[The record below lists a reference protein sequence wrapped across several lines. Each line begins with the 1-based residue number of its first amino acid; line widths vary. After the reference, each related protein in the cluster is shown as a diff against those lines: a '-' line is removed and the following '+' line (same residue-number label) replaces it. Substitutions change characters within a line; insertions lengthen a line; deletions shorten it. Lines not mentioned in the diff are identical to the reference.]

1 MEESK
6 TVVVYRLITSRLV
19 DTRQAYAISK
29 ALNLALGEDSPRRLT
44 DRLSRLEDVTLPI
57 LWSCQLATFV
67 GLVAVLED
75 SKGSASIPEL
85 ARLIRADGTEVP
97 TELEAEAAVI
107 YEKYRVFR
115 NKLFSHNS
123 TQREQHRE
131 LFDEAK
137 ISWDQLD
144 ADFDAVTRIFKPEL
158 GALTQALNKALTEGI
173 QRGQLTGQA
182 MTELS
187 AGFQEILNVP
197 NSQLI
202 WSYFNKGTH
211 DEEDREDFEIQ
222 AARQTYAALDR
233 IARAL
238 QE

>member
-1 MEESK
+1 MDMEESK

-44 DRLSRLEDVTLPI
+44 DRLSGLEDVTLPI

-85 ARLIRADGTEVP
+85 ARLIRGDGTEVP
-97 TELEAEAAVI
+97 AELEAEAAKI
-107 YEKYRVFR
+107 CDKYRVFR

-137 ISWDQLD
+137 IS
-144 ADFDAVTRIFKPEL
+144 
-158 GALTQALNKALTEGI
+158 
-173 QRGQLTGQA
+173 
-182 MTELS
+182 
-187 AGFQEILNVP
+187 
-197 NSQLI
+197 
-202 WSYFNKGTH
+202 
-211 DEEDREDFEIQ
+211 
-222 AARQTYAALDR
+222 
-233 IARAL
+233 
-238 QE
+238 

>member
-1 MEESK
+1 MDMEESK

-19 DTRQAYAISK
+19 DTRQSYAISK

-44 DRLSRLEDVTLPI
+44 DRLSGLEDVTLPI

-97 TELEAEAAVI
+97 AELEAEAAVI

-137 ISWDQLD
+137 ISWEQLD
-144 ADFDAVTRIFKPEL
+144 ADFDAVTRILFQIADKNRELSLDLAPLMAFNDVEATETCIKKILSEL
-158 GALTQALNKALTEGI
+158 GA
-173 QRGQLTGQA
+173 
-182 MTELS
+182 
-187 AGFQEILNVP
+187 
-197 NSQLI
+197 
-202 WSYFNKGTH
+202 
-211 DEEDREDFEIQ
+211 
-222 AARQTYAALDR
+222 
-233 IARAL
+233 
-238 QE
+238 

>member
-1 MEESK
+1 MDMEESK

-44 DRLSRLEDVTLPI
+44 DRLNGLEDVTLPI

-97 TELEAEAAVI
+97 AELEAEAAVI

-137 ISWDQLD
+137 ISWEQLD
-144 ADFDAVTRIFKPEL
+144 ADFDAVTRILFQIADKNRELSLDLAPLMAFNDVEATETCIKKILSEL
-158 GALTQALNKALTEGI
+158 GA
-173 QRGQLTGQA
+173 
-182 MTELS
+182 
-187 AGFQEILNVP
+187 
-197 NSQLI
+197 
-202 WSYFNKGTH
+202 
-211 DEEDREDFEIQ
+211 
-222 AARQTYAALDR
+222 
-233 IARAL
+233 
-238 QE
+238 

>member
-1 MEESK
+1 MDMEESK

-19 DTRQAYAISK
+19 DTRQSYAISK

-44 DRLSRLEDVTLPI
+44 DRLSGLEEVTLPI

-85 ARLIRADGTEVP
+85 ARLIRADGTEMP
-97 TELEAEAAVI
+97 ADLEAEAAVI
-107 YEKYRVFR
+107 CEKYRVFR

-137 ISWDQLD
+137 ISWEQLD
-144 ADFDAVTRIFKPEL
+144 ADFDAVTRILFQIADKNQELSLDLAPLMAFSDVEATEVCMKKILSEL
-158 GALTQALNKALTEGI
+158 GA
-173 QRGQLTGQA
+173 
-182 MTELS
+182 
-187 AGFQEILNVP
+187 
-197 NSQLI
+197 
-202 WSYFNKGTH
+202 
-211 DEEDREDFEIQ
+211 
-222 AARQTYAALDR
+222 
-233 IARAL
+233 
-238 QE
+238 

>member
-19 DTRQAYAISK
+19 DTRQSYAISK

-44 DRLSRLEDVTLPI
+44 DRLSGREDVTLPI

-97 TELEAEAAVI
+97 AELEAEAAAI
-107 YEKYRVFR
+107 CDKYRVFR

-137 ISWDQLD
+137 ISWEQLD
-144 ADFDAVTRIFKPEL
+144 ADFDAVTRILFQIADKNQELSLDLAPLMAFNHVKATETCMKKILSEL
-158 GALTQALNKALTEGI
+158 GA
-173 QRGQLTGQA
+173 
-182 MTELS
+182 
-187 AGFQEILNVP
+187 
-197 NSQLI
+197 
-202 WSYFNKGTH
+202 
-211 DEEDREDFEIQ
+211 
-222 AARQTYAALDR
+222 
-233 IARAL
+233 
-238 QE
+238 

>member
-1 MEESK
+1 MDMEESK

-29 ALNLALGEDSPRRLT
+29 ALNLASGEDSPRRLT
-44 DRLSRLEDVTLPI
+44 DRLSGLEDVTLPI

-97 TELEAEAAVI
+97 AELEAEAAAI
-107 YEKYRVFR
+107 CDKYRVFR

-137 ISWDQLD
+137 ISWEQLD
-144 ADFDAVTRIFKPEL
+144 ADFDAVTRILFQIADKNQELSLDFAPLMAFNHVEATEACMRKILSEL
-158 GALTQALNKALTEGI
+158 GA
-173 QRGQLTGQA
+173 
-182 MTELS
+182 
-187 AGFQEILNVP
+187 
-197 NSQLI
+197 
-202 WSYFNKGTH
+202 
-211 DEEDREDFEIQ
+211 
-222 AARQTYAALDR
+222 
-233 IARAL
+233 
-238 QE
+238 

>member
-1 MEESK
+1 MDMEESK

-44 DRLSRLEDVTLPI
+44 ERLRRFEDVTLPI

-97 TELEAEAAVI
+97 AELEAEAAAI
-107 YEKYRVFR
+107 YDKYRVFR

-137 ISWDQLD
+137 ISWEQLD
-144 ADFDAVTRIFKPEL
+144 ADFDAVTRILFQIADKDQTLSLDYAPLMAFNDVEATESCMRRILSEL
-158 GALTQALNKALTEGI
+158 GA
-173 QRGQLTGQA
+173 
-182 MTELS
+182 
-187 AGFQEILNVP
+187 
-197 NSQLI
+197 
-202 WSYFNKGTH
+202 
-211 DEEDREDFEIQ
+211 
-222 AARQTYAALDR
+222 
-233 IARAL
+233 
-238 QE
+238 

>member
-1 MEESK
+1 MDMEESK

-19 DTRQAYAISK
+19 DTRQSYAISK

-44 DRLSRLEDVTLPI
+44 DRLSGLEDVTLPI

-97 TELEAEAAVI
+97 AELDAEAAAI
-107 YEKYRVFR
+107 CDKYRVFR

-137 ISWDQLD
+137 ISWEQLD
-144 ADFDAVTRIFKPEL
+144 ADFDAVTRILFQIADKNQELSLDFAPLMAFNHVEATEACMRKILSEL
-158 GALTQALNKALTEGI
+158 GA
-173 QRGQLTGQA
+173 
-182 MTELS
+182 
-187 AGFQEILNVP
+187 
-197 NSQLI
+197 
-202 WSYFNKGTH
+202 
-211 DEEDREDFEIQ
+211 
-222 AARQTYAALDR
+222 
-233 IARAL
+233 
-238 QE
+238 

>member
-1 MEESK
+1 MDMEESK

-29 ALNLALGEDSPRRLT
+29 ALNLALGEASPRRLT
-44 DRLSRLEDVTLPI
+44 DRLSGLEDVTLPI

-85 ARLIRADGTEVP
+85 ARLIRADGTDVP
-97 TELEAEAAVI
+97 AELEAEAAKI
-107 YEKYRVFR
+107 CDKYRVFR

-137 ISWDQLD
+137 ISWEQLD
-144 ADFDAVTRIFKPEL
+144 ADFDAVTRILFQI
-158 GALTQALNKALTEGI
+158 ADRNQ
-173 QRGQLTGQA
+173 
-182 MTELS
+182 ELS
-187 AGFQEILNVP
+187 LDLAPLMAFNHVEATESKMRELLAKIQE
-197 NSQLI
+197 
-202 WSYFNKGTH
+202 
-211 DEEDREDFEIQ
+211 
-222 AARQTYAALDR
+222 
-233 IARAL
+233 
-238 QE
+238 

>member
-1 MEESK
+1 MDMEESK

-44 DRLSRLEDVTLPI
+44 DRLSDLEDVTLPI

-75 SKGSASIPEL
+75 SKGRASIPEL
-85 ARLIRADGTEVP
+85 ARLIRADGTEVQA
-97 TELEAEAAVI
+97 ELEAEAAAI
-107 YEKYRVFR
+107 CDKYRVFR

-137 ISWDQLD
+137 ISWEQLD
-144 ADFDAVTRIFKPEL
+144 ADFDAVTRILFQIPDKSQELSLDLAPLMAFNHVEATEACMRKILSEL
-158 GALTQALNKALTEGI
+158 GA
-173 QRGQLTGQA
+173 
-182 MTELS
+182 
-187 AGFQEILNVP
+187 
-197 NSQLI
+197 
-202 WSYFNKGTH
+202 
-211 DEEDREDFEIQ
+211 
-222 AARQTYAALDR
+222 
-233 IARAL
+233 
-238 QE
+238 

>member
-1 MEESK
+1 MDMEESK

-44 DRLSRLEDVTLPI
+44 DRLSGLEDVTLPI

-97 TELEAEAAVI
+97 AELEAEAAVI

-137 ISWDQLD
+137 ISWEQLD
-144 ADFDAVTRIFKPEL
+144 ADFDAVTRILFQIADKN
-158 GALTQALNKALTEGI
+158 Q
-173 QRGQLTGQA
+173 
-182 MTELS
+182 ELS
-187 AGFQEILNVP
+187 LDLAPLMAFNHVEATESKMRELLAKIQE
-197 NSQLI
+197 
-202 WSYFNKGTH
+202 
-211 DEEDREDFEIQ
+211 
-222 AARQTYAALDR
+222 
-233 IARAL
+233 
-238 QE
+238 

>member
-1 MEESK
+1 MDMEESK

-19 DTRQAYAISK
+19 DTRQAYAISN

-44 DRLSRLEDVTLPI
+44 DRLSGLEDVTLPI

-97 TELEAEAAVI
+97 AELEAEAAAI
-107 YEKYRVFR
+107 CDKYRVFR

-137 ISWDQLD
+137 ISWEQLD
-144 ADFDAVTRIFKPEL
+144 ADFDAVTRILLQIADKNQELSLDLAPLMAFNDVEATEACMRKILSEL
-158 GALTQALNKALTEGI
+158 GA
-173 QRGQLTGQA
+173 
-182 MTELS
+182 
-187 AGFQEILNVP
+187 
-197 NSQLI
+197 
-202 WSYFNKGTH
+202 
-211 DEEDREDFEIQ
+211 
-222 AARQTYAALDR
+222 
-233 IARAL
+233 
-238 QE
+238 

>member
-1 MEESK
+1 MDMEESK

-19 DTRQAYAISK
+19 DTRQSYAISK

-44 DRLSRLEDVTLPI
+44 DRLSGLEDVTLPI

-85 ARLIRADGTEVP
+85 ARLIRADGTDVP
-97 TELEAEAAVI
+97 AELEAEAAKI
-107 YEKYRVFR
+107 YDKYRVFR

-131 LFDEAK
+131 IFDEAK

-144 ADFDAVTRIFKPEL
+144 ADFDAVERLLFQIADKS
-158 GALTQALNKALTEGI
+158 Q
-173 QRGQLTGQA
+173 
-182 MTELS
+182 ELS
-187 AGFQEILNVP
+187 LDLAPLMAFNDVEATESKMREIFAKIQE
-197 NSQLI
+197 
-202 WSYFNKGTH
+202 
-211 DEEDREDFEIQ
+211 
-222 AARQTYAALDR
+222 
-233 IARAL
+233 
-238 QE
+238 

>member
-1 MEESK
+1 MDMEESK

-144 ADFDAVTRIFKPEL
+144 ADFDAVTRILFQI
-158 GALTQALNKALTEGI
+158 ADRNQ
-173 QRGQLTGQA
+173 
-182 MTELS
+182 ELS
-187 AGFQEILNVP
+187 LDLAPLMAFNHVEAAESKMRELLAKIQE
-197 NSQLI
+197 
-202 WSYFNKGTH
+202 
-211 DEEDREDFEIQ
+211 
-222 AARQTYAALDR
+222 
-233 IARAL
+233 
-238 QE
+238 

>member
-1 MEESK
+1 MDMEESK

-44 DRLSRLEDVTLPI
+44 DRLNGLEDVTLPI

-97 TELEAEAAVI
+97 AELEAEAAAI
-107 YEKYRVFR
+107 CDKYRVFR

-137 ISWDQLD
+137 ISWEQLD
-144 ADFDAVTRIFKPEL
+144 ADFDAVTRLLFQIADKNQELSLEFAPLMAFNDVEATETCMKKILSEL
-158 GALTQALNKALTEGI
+158 GA
-173 QRGQLTGQA
+173 
-182 MTELS
+182 
-187 AGFQEILNVP
+187 
-197 NSQLI
+197 
-202 WSYFNKGTH
+202 
-211 DEEDREDFEIQ
+211 
-222 AARQTYAALDR
+222 
-233 IARAL
+233 
-238 QE
+238 

>member
-1 MEESK
+1 MDMEESK

-44 DRLSRLEDVTLPI
+44 DRLSGLEDVTLPI

-97 TELEAEAAVI
+97 AELEAEAAAI
-107 YEKYRVFR
+107 CDKYRVFR

-137 ISWDQLD
+137 ISWEQLD
-144 ADFDAVTRIFKPEL
+144 ADFDAVTRILFQIADKNQELSLDFAPLMAFNHVEATEACMRKILSEL
-158 GALTQALNKALTEGI
+158 GA
-173 QRGQLTGQA
+173 
-182 MTELS
+182 
-187 AGFQEILNVP
+187 
-197 NSQLI
+197 
-202 WSYFNKGTH
+202 
-211 DEEDREDFEIQ
+211 
-222 AARQTYAALDR
+222 
-233 IARAL
+233 
-238 QE
+238 

>member
-19 DTRQAYAISK
+19 DTRQSYAISK

-44 DRLSRLEDVTLPI
+44 DRLSGLEDVTLPI

-85 ARLIRADGTEVP
+85 ARLIRADGTDVP
-97 TELEAEAAVI
+97 AELEAEAAKI
-107 YEKYRVFR
+107 YDKYRVFR

-131 LFDEAK
+131 IFDEAK

-144 ADFDAVTRIFKPEL
+144 ADFDAVE
-158 GALTQALNKALTEGI
+158 
-173 QRGQLTGQA
+173 QLLFQIA
-182 MTELS
+182 DKSQELS
-187 AGFQEILNVP
+187 LDLAPLMAFNDVEATESKMREIFAKIQE
-197 NSQLI
+197 
-202 WSYFNKGTH
+202 
-211 DEEDREDFEIQ
+211 
-222 AARQTYAALDR
+222 
-233 IARAL
+233 
-238 QE
+238 

>member
-1 MEESK
+1 MDMKESK

-44 DRLSRLEDVTLPI
+44 DRLSGLEDVTLPI

-97 TELEAEAAVI
+97 AELEAEAAVI

-137 ISWDQLD
+137 ISWEQLD
-144 ADFDAVTRIFKPEL
+144 ADFDAVTRILFQIADKN
-158 GALTQALNKALTEGI
+158 Q
-173 QRGQLTGQA
+173 
-182 MTELS
+182 ELS
-187 AGFQEILNVP
+187 LDLAPLMAFNHVEATESKMRELLAKIQE
-197 NSQLI
+197 
-202 WSYFNKGTH
+202 
-211 DEEDREDFEIQ
+211 
-222 AARQTYAALDR
+222 
-233 IARAL
+233 
-238 QE
+238 

>member
-29 ALNLALGEDSPRRLT
+29 ALNLALAEDSPRRLT
-44 DRLSRLEDVTLPI
+44 DRLSGLEDVTLPI

-97 TELEAEAAVI
+97 AELEAEAAVI

-137 ISWDQLD
+137 ISWEQLD
-144 ADFDAVTRIFKPEL
+144 ADFDAVTRLLFQIADKNQELSLEFAPLMAFNDVEATEACMKKILSEL
-158 GALTQALNKALTEGI
+158 GA
-173 QRGQLTGQA
+173 
-182 MTELS
+182 
-187 AGFQEILNVP
+187 
-197 NSQLI
+197 
-202 WSYFNKGTH
+202 
-211 DEEDREDFEIQ
+211 
-222 AARQTYAALDR
+222 
-233 IARAL
+233 
-238 QE
+238 

>member
-1 MEESK
+1 MDMEESK

-19 DTRQAYAISK
+19 DTRQLYAISK

-67 GLVAVLED
+67 GLMAVLED

-97 TELEAEAAVI
+97 AELEAEAAVI

-144 ADFDAVTRIFKPEL
+144 ADFDAVTRILFQI
-158 GALTQALNKALTEGI
+158 ADRNQ
-173 QRGQLTGQA
+173 
-182 MTELS
+182 ELS
-187 AGFQEILNVP
+187 LDLAPLMAFNHVEATESKMRELLAKIQE
-197 NSQLI
+197 
-202 WSYFNKGTH
+202 
-211 DEEDREDFEIQ
+211 
-222 AARQTYAALDR
+222 
-233 IARAL
+233 
-238 QE
+238 

>member
-1 MEESK
+1 MDMEESK

-44 DRLSRLEDVTLPI
+44 ERLRRFEDVTLPI

-97 TELEAEAAVI
+97 AELEAEAAAI
-107 YEKYRVFR
+107 YDKYRVFR

-137 ISWDQLD
+137 ISWEQLD
-144 ADFDAVTRIFKPEL
+144 ADFDAVTRILFQIADKDQTLSLNYAPLMAFNDVEATESCMRRILSEL
-158 GALTQALNKALTEGI
+158 GA
-173 QRGQLTGQA
+173 
-182 MTELS
+182 
-187 AGFQEILNVP
+187 
-197 NSQLI
+197 
-202 WSYFNKGTH
+202 
-211 DEEDREDFEIQ
+211 
-222 AARQTYAALDR
+222 
-233 IARAL
+233 
-238 QE
+238 

>member
-1 MEESK
+1 MDMEESK

-44 DRLSRLEDVTLPI
+44 DRLSRFEDVTLPI

-97 TELEAEAAVI
+97 AELEAKAAVI
-107 YEKYRVFR
+107 CEKYRVFR

-137 ISWDQLD
+137 ISWEQLD
-144 ADFDAVTRIFKPEL
+144 ADFDAVTRILFQIADKDQELSLDLAPLMAFNHVEATEACMKKILSEL
-158 GALTQALNKALTEGI
+158 GA
-173 QRGQLTGQA
+173 
-182 MTELS
+182 
-187 AGFQEILNVP
+187 
-197 NSQLI
+197 
-202 WSYFNKGTH
+202 
-211 DEEDREDFEIQ
+211 
-222 AARQTYAALDR
+222 
-233 IARAL
+233 
-238 QE
+238 

>member
-1 MEESK
+1 MDMEESK

-19 DTRQAYAISK
+19 DTRQSYAISK

-44 DRLSRLEDVTLPI
+44 DRLSGREDVTLPI

-97 TELEAEAAVI
+97 AELEAEAAAI
-107 YEKYRVFR
+107 CDKYRVFR

-137 ISWDQLD
+137 ISWEQLD
-144 ADFDAVTRIFKPEL
+144 ADFDAVTRILFQIADKNQELSLDLAPLMAFNHVKATETCMKKILSEL
-158 GALTQALNKALTEGI
+158 GA
-173 QRGQLTGQA
+173 
-182 MTELS
+182 
-187 AGFQEILNVP
+187 
-197 NSQLI
+197 
-202 WSYFNKGTH
+202 
-211 DEEDREDFEIQ
+211 
-222 AARQTYAALDR
+222 
-233 IARAL
+233 
-238 QE
+238 

>member
-1 MEESK
+1 MDMEESK

-19 DTRQAYAISK
+19 ETRQAYAISK
-29 ALNLALGEDSPRRLT
+29 ALNLAMGEDSPRRLT
-44 DRLSRLEDVTLPI
+44 DRLSGLEDVTLPI

-75 SKGSASIPEL
+75 SKGSASIHEL

-97 TELEAEAAVI
+97 AELEAEAAVI

-137 ISWDQLD
+137 ISWEQLD
-144 ADFDAVTRIFKPEL
+144 ADFDSVTRILFQIADKNQALSLDLAPLMAFNDVEATEACMRKILSEL
-158 GALTQALNKALTEGI
+158 GA
-173 QRGQLTGQA
+173 
-182 MTELS
+182 
-187 AGFQEILNVP
+187 
-197 NSQLI
+197 
-202 WSYFNKGTH
+202 
-211 DEEDREDFEIQ
+211 
-222 AARQTYAALDR
+222 
-233 IARAL
+233 
-238 QE
+238 

>member
-1 MEESK
+1 MEMEESK

-19 DTRQAYAISK
+19 DTRQSYAISK

-44 DRLSRLEDVTLPI
+44 DRLSDLEDVTMPI

-97 TELEAEAAVI
+97 AELEAEASAI
-107 YEKYRVFR
+107 YDKYRVFR

-137 ISWDQLD
+137 ISWEQLD
-144 ADFDAVTRIFKPEL
+144 ADFDAVTRILFQIADKN
-158 GALTQALNKALTEGI
+158 QALSLDLAPLMAFNHVEATESMMKELLAKI
-173 QRGQLTGQA
+173 Q
-182 MTELS
+182 E
-187 AGFQEILNVP
+187 
-197 NSQLI
+197 
-202 WSYFNKGTH
+202 
-211 DEEDREDFEIQ
+211 
-222 AARQTYAALDR
+222 
-233 IARAL
+233 
-238 QE
+238 

>member
-1 MEESK
+1 MDMEESK

-75 SKGSASIPEL
+75 GKGSASIPEL

-97 TELEAEAAVI
+97 AELEAEAAVI

-144 ADFDAVTRIFKPEL
+144 ADFDAVTRILFQI
-158 GALTQALNKALTEGI
+158 ADRNQ
-173 QRGQLTGQA
+173 
-182 MTELS
+182 ELS
-187 AGFQEILNVP
+187 LDLAPLMAFNHVEATESKMRELLAKIQE
-197 NSQLI
+197 
-202 WSYFNKGTH
+202 
-211 DEEDREDFEIQ
+211 
-222 AARQTYAALDR
+222 
-233 IARAL
+233 
-238 QE
+238 

>member
-1 MEESK
+1 MDMEESK

-19 DTRQAYAISK
+19 DTRQSYAISK

-44 DRLSRLEDVTLPI
+44 DRLSGLEDVTLPI

-85 ARLIRADGTEVP
+85 ARLIRADGTDVP
-97 TELEAEAAVI
+97 AELEAEAAKI
-107 YEKYRVFR
+107 YDKYRVFR

-131 LFDEAK
+131 IFDEAK

-144 ADFDAVTRIFKPEL
+144 ADFDAVE
-158 GALTQALNKALTEGI
+158 
-173 QRGQLTGQA
+173 QLLFQIA
-182 MTELS
+182 DKSQELS
-187 AGFQEILNVP
+187 LDLAPLMAFNDVEATESKMREIFAKIQE
-197 NSQLI
+197 
-202 WSYFNKGTH
+202 
-211 DEEDREDFEIQ
+211 
-222 AARQTYAALDR
+222 
-233 IARAL
+233 
-238 QE
+238 

>member
-1 MEESK
+1 MDMEESK

-29 ALNLALGEDSPRRLT
+29 ALNRARGEDSPRRLT
-44 DRLSRLEDVTLPI
+44 DRLSGLEDVTLPI

-97 TELEAEAAVI
+97 AELEAEAAAI
-107 YEKYRVFR
+107 CDKYRVFR

-137 ISWDQLD
+137 ISWEQLD
-144 ADFDAVTRIFKPEL
+144 ADFDAVTRILFQIADKNQELSLDFAPLMAFNHVEATEACMRKILSEL
-158 GALTQALNKALTEGI
+158 GA
-173 QRGQLTGQA
+173 
-182 MTELS
+182 
-187 AGFQEILNVP
+187 
-197 NSQLI
+197 
-202 WSYFNKGTH
+202 
-211 DEEDREDFEIQ
+211 
-222 AARQTYAALDR
+222 
-233 IARAL
+233 
-238 QE
+238 

>member
-1 MEESK
+1 MDMEESK

-19 DTRQAYAISK
+19 DTRQSYAISK

-44 DRLSRLEDVTLPI
+44 DRLSGLEDVTLPI

-85 ARLIRADGTEVP
+85 ARLIRADGTDVP
-97 TELEAEAAVI
+97 AELEAEAAKI
-107 YEKYRVFR
+107 YDKYRVFR

-131 LFDEAK
+131 IFDEAK

-144 ADFDAVTRIFKPEL
+144 ADFDAVE
-158 GALTQALNKALTEGI
+158 
-173 QRGQLTGQA
+173 QLLFQIA
-182 MTELS
+182 DKSQELS
-187 AGFQEILNVP
+187 LDLAPLMAFNDVEATESKMREVFAKIQE
-197 NSQLI
+197 
-202 WSYFNKGTH
+202 
-211 DEEDREDFEIQ
+211 
-222 AARQTYAALDR
+222 
-233 IARAL
+233 
-238 QE
+238 